1 MPSPITP
8 DQFGDAIPSAN
19 ADFCD
24 RFTKWLDVPRK
35 LRDLFNWML
44 TPGGEPSLAFKQE
57 IAVFSAPTGMVIYCL
72 TQNVGDG
79 WLAADGREVSR
90 ETYAALF
97 NAIGTRFGD
106 GNGVTT
112 FTLPDLRGR
121 SLIGAGAGAANA
133 DFGTTALTSREI
145 NQCYV
150 GEEAHALTASENG
163 EHMHRSGMLVRLSLT
178 PTNTSAILR
187 DQTDKS
193 LSLYGST
200 ASTLG
205 LGKIL
210 QSSEESTSDRD
221 EINVGPSGDGAPHN
235 TVHPCVISY
244 PFVKT

>member
-1 MPSPITP
+1 VPSPIVP
-8 DQFGDAIPSAN
+8 NDFGEAIPSAN

-24 RFTKWLDVPRK
+24 RFTKFLSIPQK
-35 LRDLFNWML
+35 LRDLFSWML
-44 TPGGEPSLAFKQE
+44 TDAGEPSLEFKQE
-57 IAVFSAPTGMVIYCL
+57 IATFSAPTGTIIYCL

-79 WLAADGREVSR
+79 WLLADGREVSR
-90 ETYAALF
+90 TEYASLF

-106 GNGVTT
+106 GNATTT

-150 GEEAHALTASENG
+150 GEEAHALTEAENG

-200 ASTLG
+200 ASTVG

-210 QSSEESTSDRD
+210 QSSEDSTSDRD
-221 EINVGPSGDGAPHN
+221 EINVGPSGDGSPHQ

-244 PFVKT
+244 AFIKT